1 MNAGNA
7 GWPADRIAES
17 RVFLEKNF
25 VSAHLIGMTDTQLYL
40 AIGLPVFAV
49 MMNMIAGI
57 VQHSSTQSRFTSLES
72 TMNGRFSTMESTMNG
87 RFTSL
92 ENRFETLTGEV
103 IEMDNRLTRLET
115 WLERR

>member
-1 MNAGNA
+1 MSAGNA
-7 GWPADRIAES
+7 GWQADRIAEIM
-17 RVFLEKNF
+17 L
-25 VSAHLIGMTDTQLYL
+25 TDTQLYL

-72 TMNGRFSTMESTMNG
+72 TMNGRF
-87 RFTSL
+87 TSL